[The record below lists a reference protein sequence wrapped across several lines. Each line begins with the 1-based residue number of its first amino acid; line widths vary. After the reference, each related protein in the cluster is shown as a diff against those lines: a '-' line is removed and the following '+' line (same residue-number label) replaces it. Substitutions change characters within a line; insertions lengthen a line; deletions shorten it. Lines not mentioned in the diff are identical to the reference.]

1 MRRNA
6 SLAASVSHRTRAYRG
21 GELVAEGFDPARI
34 SDHLDDQDVVVW
46 YDLCEPGADDLAVVA
61 EEFALSP
68 LAVEDALTERQRP
81 KVDHYDDHLFL
92 SLYAMRLDEADELH
106 SSELAVFVSPRFL
119 VTVRK
124 DGRFDMDRVV
134 KAWDAARDLSASG
147 SGFLLWGLLDV
158 IVDSHFTVAQELDE
172 RLDSLEDLLFDEAQD
187 AMQDV
192 HRRSYALRKALV
204 QMRRLVTPM
213 REVLNTLLRREGGL
227 VDARMTP
234 YYQDVYDHVL
244 RASEWTDSLRDLVTT
259 ITETNLTVQGNRLN
273 EIMKKL
279 TSYAAIIA
287 VPTAVTGYFGQNVPY
302 PGFGTETGFVGSLVV
317 MLVIAVVL
325 WLLFRAKGWL

>member
-1 MRRNA
+1 M
-6 SLAASVSHRTRAYRG
+6 SHRTRAYRG
-21 GELVAEGFDPARI
+21 GRLVAEGFDPARI
-34 SDHLDDQDVVVW
+34 SDQLGDPGVVVW
-46 YDLCEPGADDLAVVA
+46 YDLCEPSAADLAGVA
-61 EEFALSP
+61 EEFGLSP

-92 SLYAMRLDEADELH
+92 SLYAMRLDDADGLH
-106 SSELAVFVSPRFL
+106 SSELAVFVSPHFL

-124 DGRFDMDRVV
+124 DGHFDMDRVV
-134 KAWDAARDLSASG
+134 RAWDAADDLAASG
-147 SGFLLWGLLDV
+147 AGFLLWGLLDV
-158 IVDSHFTVAQELDE
+158 VVDSHFAVAQELDE
-172 RLDSLEDLLFDEAQD
+172 RLDALEDLLFEESQQ

-192 HRRSYALRKALV
+192 HRRSYTLRKALV

-213 REVLNTLLRREGGL
+213 REVLNTLMRREGGL
-227 VDARMTP
+227 VDNRMAP

-279 TSYAAIIA
+279 TSYAAVIA
-287 VPTAVTGYFGQNVPY
+287 VPTAVTGFFGQNVP
-302 PGFGTETGFVGSLVV
+302 
-317 MLVIAVVL
+317 
-325 WLLFRAKGWL
+325 

>member
-1 MRRNA
+1 MGGQTSAARDRNC
-6 SLAASVSHRTRAYRG
+6 RTRAYRDG
-21 GELVAEGFDPARI
+21 QLVAEGFDPTRI
-34 SDHLDDQDVVVW
+34 SDHLGDPDTVVW
-46 YDLCEPGADDLAVVA
+46 YDLCEPDAADLAVVA
-61 EEFALSP
+61 EEFGLSP

-92 SLYAMRLDEADELH
+92 SLYAMRLDDADDLR

-124 DGRFDMDRVV
+124 DGHFDMDRVV
-134 KAWDAARDLSASG
+134 RAWDAAKDLTGSG
-147 SGFLLWGLLDV
+147 AGFLLWGLLDV
-158 IVDSHFTVAQELDE
+158 IVDSHFAVAQDLDE
-172 RLDSLEDLLFDEAQD
+172 RLDSLEDLLFDDAQD
-187 AMQDV
+187 TMQDV

-213 REVLNTLLRREGGL
+213 REVLNTLMRREGGL
-227 VDARMTP
+227 VDAQMAP

-279 TSYAAIIA
+279 TSYAAVIA

-302 PGFGTETGFVGSLVV
+302 PGFGTEAGFIGSIVV
-317 MLVIAVVL
+317 MLVIAGVL